1 MRARVADPSTEVDGR
16 PADRVLASEVGR
28 LGTPMAALIAGG
40 PSAVLALQRAVG
52 NRSVASMLKAQKQV
66 VARCAGGCTCG
77 GKCGAEELLD
87 ETRARAAGTAGV
99 GRAVRRPER
108 ATREAPSLQRPT
120 GRSLQRQDETSTAVD
135 QTSVSQEQASTA
147 VDQTSVSLQATGNRA
162 TRRLLAREPEDEIPG
177 VRDPGEGTKIGG
189 AEGER
194 EEVGRVRIE
203 LEKQGYDKIYNKT
216 QMARPAADIAEDK
229 GNPKPFDRTFADG
242 RARPEIIAIN
252 TQERKVLSLDLTK
265 EPGTTTKLKP
275 GDRRPLP
282 NDAPSTEQVKPHFE
296 KTLEDAKQ
304 IARRPPGGQDIDGFK
319 VVAQERYWATGEY
332 SPEVDAGKI
341 IEPSPSVL
349 VAEAEERA
357 TRWAAKKAEK
367 AKQDAER
374 RAKKAKKAEKA
385 EKAKQDAERRA
396 KKKPKGKPAAE
407 KPTPAAPEAETPAKP
422 APARPAPAESAA
434 ETPAKPAPAKPAKPP
449 PGSSADPTAGPP
461 EPFRK
466 GPNFKPTPHD
476 SPPPER
482 TGGGRGGADTQA
494 PAMEFEGSN
503 VKLYRG
509 VGTVEA
515 ADLMAYHEWSYSPSG
530 SGKYFA
536 FTKQDA
542 MNAAA
547 KLYPEGATIVEISVP
562 RAIVPTTIDQ
572 PLLVHHP
579 HLSSHTGEATMIEGE
594 VNVFYDPR
602 AGGWSLHVDD
612 EALDVVNAEMTA
624 PKIHDS
630 SFPTIGA
637 ESAPAAEH
645 PPAPAAEPPPA
656 APATATEQVRTYGP
670 GEVKED
676 FVAKM
681 AAEQESQ
688 LLRPGRYVRIG
699 GMVYAMVWVGGALLF
714 LNDVIARGP
723 IEAGKTWGIMGILTE
738 RIAMTAGGAVAGAVS
753 LLLFMP
759 SDQAGGAEQLEA
771 IEKADVLDGM
781 IHDAFPDIVGPRRV
795 LCIGDCTAG
804 NRHIFE
810 PELFRKIRAQMEVA
824 VAHAWTIEDDEAIR
838 RRKRREAVAAEHR
851 HELEKD
857 RAREAEV
864 DEMMNAWR
872 TRPTGFYVS
881 ASVGDEAINKPD
893 DVQRTAK
900 RLHELGFLDKS
911 TTDLDELGS
920 AIYQYQYSILHQA
933 KPDSRVDPRGATEA
947 ALRAGKRVSMAL

>member
-1 MRARVADPSTEVDGR
+1 MRERQAQRAQ
-16 PADRVLASEVGR
+16 LAPQNGVTGVR
-28 LGTPMAALIAGG
+28 RGTP
-40 PSAVLALQRAVG
+40 
-52 NRSVASMLKAQKQV
+52 
-66 VARCAGGCTCG
+66 ARPR
-77 GKCGAEELLD
+77 LPVSN
-87 ETRARAAGTAGV
+87 RARA
-99 GRAVRRPER
+99 
-108 ATREAPSLQRPT
+108 
-120 GRSLQRQDETSTAVD
+120 
-135 QTSVSQEQASTA
+135 
-147 VDQTSVSLQATGNRA
+147 
-162 TRRLLAREPEDEIPG
+162 RLLARVPAVKGG
-177 VRDPGEGTKIGG
+177 VETNVVSPAVRELLERHKFPYAREVKFELLQDGVPVVRGRFDIVFRDPGTGELVFPELKGDNLMALTRNQKIYVPLFKEPGG
-189 AEGER
+189 A
-194 EEVGRVRIE
+194 RVRILGTDATHVAGLVLPTGHE
-203 LEKQGYDKIYNKT
+203 EMVHGDNFTVVGSENLAEFT
-216 QMARPAADIAEDK
+216 QTIEARATGK
-229 GNPKPFDRTFADG
+229 RGTNFLFADG
-242 RARPEIIAIN
+242 KMRVFHSQEEFDAHIGGMDIAPR
-252 TQERKVLSLDLTK
+252 TVPPPAKGEKVLK
-265 EPGTTTKLKP
+265 PPEPA
-275 GDRRPLP
+275 
-282 NDAPSTEQVKPHFE
+282 DAPNP
-296 KTLEDAKQ
+296 LYD
-304 IARRPPGGQDIDGFK
+304 PPGK
-319 VVAQERYWATGEY
+319 
-332 SPEVDAGKI
+332 
-341 IEPSPSVL
+341 
-349 VAEAEERA
+349 
-357 TRWAAKKAEK
+357 
-367 AKQDAER
+367 
-374 RAKKAKKAEKA
+374 
-385 EKAKQDAERRA
+385 
-396 KKKPKGKPAAE
+396 
-407 KPTPAAPEAETPAKP
+407 
-422 APARPAPAESAA
+422 
-434 ETPAKPAPAKPAKPP
+434 KPP

-461 EPFRK
+461 GPFRK

-509 VGTVEA
+509 VGTAEA
-515 ADLMAYHEWSYSPSG
+515 ADLMAHHEWSYAPSG
-530 SGKYFA
+530 GGKYFA

-624 PKIHDS
+624 PMIHDS

-645 PPAPAAEPPPA
+645 PPAPAAKHAPA

-670 GEVKED
+670 GEIKED

-681 AAEQESQ
+681 AAEQEAQ
-688 LLRPGRYVRIG
+688 VLRPGRYVRIG
-699 GMVYAMVWVGGALLF
+699 GMVYAMVRVGGALLF

-738 RIAMTAGGAVAGAVS
+738 RIAMTAGGAVAGVVG
-753 LLLFMP
+753 LVLFMP

-781 IHDAFPDIVGPRRV
+781 IHDAFPDIVGPRRP

-824 VAHAWTIEDDEAIR
+824 VAHAWTIEDDEAIW

-851 HELEKD
+851 HELVKD

-893 DVQRTAK
+893 DVQRTTK
-900 RLHELGFLDKS
+900 RLHELGFLDKP

-920 AIYQYQYSILHQA
+920 AIYQYQYSILHQD
-933 KPDSRVDPRGATEA
+933 KPDSRVDPRGRTEA